1 MRDPPCLV
9 LQWVVVVVLQVVSM
23 ITAVGNANE
32 QGQVTWKVR
41 TDGEWGERLVKPPK
55 IFKTYNMKMNA
66 VDRSDQI
73 LSVFST
79 QQKCVLWWKTLFFDL
94 IDIAVVNTFI
104 LFQAHRAGHTENERR
119 LGIRN
124 VIFATKF
131 LGKSVALRS
140 MVIALLIIQKGKGLN
155 PQSLK
160 PYMFPVS
167 LNRGRTV
174 LCAINRKRPRERFS
188 PIVPPHNVRV
198 NIHVTKE

>member
-41 TDGEWGERLVKPPK
+41 TDGEWGERLVKPPQ

-73 LSVFST
+73 LSTFST
-79 QQKCVLWWKTLFFDL
+79 QRKCVLWWKTLFFHL
-94 IDIAVVNTFI
+94 IDIAVVNSFI
-104 LFQAHRAGHTENERR
+104 LFQAHRAEHTEIERQ
-119 LGIRN
+119 LGIGD
-124 VIFATKF
+124 VIFATKL

-155 PQSLK
+155 IQSLK

-167 LNRGRTV
+167 LNRRRTV
-174 LCAINRKRPRERFS
+174 LRAINRKSPKERFLLLCRPTMS
-188 PIVPPHNVRV
+188 G
-198 NIHVTKE
+198 